1 MKKAKTWY
9 AAMRDID
16 DSDWSTGSYSKREA
30 AKMVRKLRR
39 EGYSEAFIEIV
50 SENEVD
56 SISIG
61 RIHNVRYL

>member
-9 AAMRDID
+9 AAMRDLD
-16 DSDWSTGSYSKREA
+16 DSDWGTGSYSKREA

-61 RIHNVRYL
+61 RIHDVRYL